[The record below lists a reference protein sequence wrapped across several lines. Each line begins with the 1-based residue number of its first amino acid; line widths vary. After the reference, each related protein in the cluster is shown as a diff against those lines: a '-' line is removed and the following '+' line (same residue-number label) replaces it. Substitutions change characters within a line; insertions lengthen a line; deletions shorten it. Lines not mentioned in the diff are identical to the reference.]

1 MNHHQSVIEKT
12 MGLRIDDNKIHRLCN
27 DPGEKSAEWL
37 DDQRKDNDTKPEISQ
52 DTEVLYAHCD
62 GGYVLTREEK
72 WKEVKVGRVYSS
84 NNLLKTND
92 KRGYIDESWYTFSH
106 WRPHHI

>member
-1 MNHHQSVIEKT
+1 MV
-12 MGLRIDDNKIHRLCN
+12 
-27 DPGEKSAEWL
+27 L

-92 KRGYIDESWYTFSH
+92 KREVILMSHVALFTLETTTTFEEKMEQYQTVINILKNEWSL
-106 WRPHHI
+106 